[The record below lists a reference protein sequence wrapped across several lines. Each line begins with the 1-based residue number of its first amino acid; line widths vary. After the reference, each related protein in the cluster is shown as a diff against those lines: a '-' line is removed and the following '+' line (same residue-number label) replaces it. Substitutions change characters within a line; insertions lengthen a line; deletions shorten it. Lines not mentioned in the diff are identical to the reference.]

1 VRLRLITLGWNVRFI
16 GSTTLIWTRDSK
28 DYAVA
33 GQTVYAGYAGYD
45 ASGSLIP
52 AISQLG
58 S

>member
-1 VRLRLITLGWNVRFI
+1 MRLRLITLGWNVRFI

-33 GQTVYAGYAGYD
+33 GQTVYAGYD